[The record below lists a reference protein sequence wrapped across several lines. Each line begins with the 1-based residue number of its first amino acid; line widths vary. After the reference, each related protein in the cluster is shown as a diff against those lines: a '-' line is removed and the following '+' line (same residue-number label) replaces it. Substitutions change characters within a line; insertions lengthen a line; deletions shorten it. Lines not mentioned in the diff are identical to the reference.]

1 MVGKLKIIKKTI
13 GLCITIFFQML
24 KKLYNQGMDE
34 NADAS
39 VTTTS
44 ARRNNGDERGSSSAI
59 WTLMI
64 LSIIQR
70 GKSSDR

>member
-1 MVGKLKIIKKTI
+1 MS
-13 GLCITIFFQML
+13 
-24 KKLYNQGMDE
+24 NQGMDE

-44 ARRNNGDERGSSSAI
+44 ARRNNGDRRGSSSAF